1 MTYTI
6 PVVGQNTII
15 IPTGSTDTSTC
26 LTLVG
31 KNVPGYG
38 QAINRNLMNMLQNF
52 AGPALP
58 QAAVEGQLWFD
69 TTARQLKVYNGTYL
83 KTLPMLSFAS
93 STPSYPYTGEL
104 WWDSSLNLFKIYNG
118 TIWVIIGPY
127 SVSTSSGAV
136 ADSIADSNRIL
147 RNILTFN
154 IDGNVIGVLS
164 REKFIPLTAYNG
176 LVAIDKGF
184 NLTPAAGITADFANI
199 TTLRGITITATNIS
213 ATAIGNANTA
223 VNANTGVFTTLTAN
237 TVVTSSYIKI
247 TPVTFN
253 TLPTASIAG
262 SGARAFITDA
272 NTTTFGAYVGGGGA
286 NNMPLF
292 SNGSAWFVG

>member
-38 QAINRNLMNMLQNF
+38 QAINRNLMRMMQNF
-52 AGPALP
+52 AGSALP

-69 TTARQLKVYNGTYL
+69 TTNRQLKVYNGTTL

-118 TIWVIIGPY
+118 TGWVTIGPY
-127 SVSTSSGAV
+127 SISTSSGAV
-136 ADSIADSNRIL
+136 ADSIADSNRVL
-147 RNILTFN
+147 RDILTFN
-154 IDGNVIGVLS
+154 IDGNVIGVLAK
-164 REKFIPLTAYNG
+164 EKFIPLTAYNG
-176 LVAIDKGF
+176 LVSIDKGF
-184 NLTPAAGITADFANI
+184 NLTPAAGFTADFANI
-199 TTLRGITITATNIS
+199 STIHGITI
-213 ATAIGNANTA
+213 
-223 VNANTGVFTTLTAN
+223 TAN
-237 TVVTSSYIKI
+237 TVVTSSYIK
-247 TPVTFN
+247 TMPVTFSI
-253 TLPTASIAG
+253 LPAASVAG
-262 SGARAFITDA
+262 NGARAFITDA
-272 NTTTFGAYVGGGGA
+272 NTNTFGAYVTGAGA
-286 NNMPLF
+286 NNMPIF
-292 SNGSAWFVG
+292 SNGSAWLIG